1 MSSNI
6 EFADC
11 TGQIILV
18 TGASRGIGRGC
29 AVELARGG
37 ANVAVN
43 YHSHGDEAQEVVDE
57 IEAMG
62 RKAIKIQCDV
72 ADHAAVDRM
81 LEETIDKLGG
91 LTGLVSNAV
100 YSDREPM
107 IEADLEGFKRTI
119 DVGMWGAFYS
129 LRKASQHW
137 VNNNIAG
144 SAVIVSSPHAYMA
157 IPTTMAYNMA
167 KASIDHMARTAA
179 IELAND
185 NIRVN
190 VLHPGWTDTPG
201 ERKYFTE
208 EQLEQGGK
216 GLPRKRLGTMTEMG
230 RVVRFLMSPEADYMT
245 GATTLVDGGVSL
257 PWWSNRDGGG
267 Q

>member
-1 MSSNI
+1 MSSI
-6 EFADC
+6 EFADL
-11 TGQIILV
+11 TGQTILV
-18 TGASRGIGRGC
+18 TGSSRGIGRGC

-37 ANVAVN
+37 ADVAVN
-43 YHSHGDEAQEVVDE
+43 YYSHEEEADEVVAE
-57 IEAMG
+57 IEALG
-62 RKAIKIQCDV
+62 RKAIKVQCDV
-72 ADHAAVDRM
+72 SDHEGVEAM
-81 LEETIDKLGG
+81 IEETIDKLGSM
-91 LTGLVSNAV
+91 TGLVSNAV

-107 IEADLEGFKRTI
+107 IEADIDGFRRTI
-119 DVGMWGAFYS
+119 DVGMWGAFYA
-129 LRKASQHW
+129 LRKAGQYW
-137 VNNNIAG
+137 VKNKIPG

-179 IELAND
+179 IELAKD

-208 EQLEQGGK
+208 EQLDQGGK
-216 GLPRKRLGTMTEMG
+216 ALPRKRLGTMREMG

-257 PWWSNRDGGG
+257 PWWSNREGGG